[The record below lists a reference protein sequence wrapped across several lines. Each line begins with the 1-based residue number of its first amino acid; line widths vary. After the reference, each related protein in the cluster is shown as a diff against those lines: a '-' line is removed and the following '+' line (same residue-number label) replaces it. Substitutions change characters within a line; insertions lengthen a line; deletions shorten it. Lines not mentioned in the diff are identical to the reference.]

1 MLELVPEINPCPPAV
16 GPSNGPSYTDVSH
29 EDGLGQG
36 KTGLAAVGAEF
47 MISHDL
53 GSTVCRFPSQDFGP
67 PLLI

>member
-1 MLELVPEINPCPPAV
+1 MLELVPEINPSPPAV

-29 EDGLGQG
+29 EDGVGQG

-53 GSTVCRFPSQDFGP
+53 DSIGCRFPSQDFGT